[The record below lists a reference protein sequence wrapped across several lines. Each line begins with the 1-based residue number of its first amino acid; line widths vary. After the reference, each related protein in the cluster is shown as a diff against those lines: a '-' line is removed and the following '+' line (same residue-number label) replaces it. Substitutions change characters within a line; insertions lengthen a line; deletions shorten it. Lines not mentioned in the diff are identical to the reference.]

1 MTMTNRM
8 AAVAAASELESV
20 SLRAIGAGLSD
31 GAAQV
36 WDLAVLSAW
45 RRAAW
50 IALQELLEAI
60 GEPSGEEIYINP
72 IDARRWIESFGVWR
86 AKEAAQVPYAVEWPY
101 SLGWEIQEE
110 VKRESSTRLDWD

>member
-1 MTMTNRM
+1 MQMTDRM
-8 AAVAAASELESV
+8 AAVAAASELEAVSV
-20 SLRAIGAGLSD
+20 RANSAGLPD

-36 WDLAVLSAW
+36 WEAAVLSAW

-60 GEPSGEEIYINP
+60 GDPFGDEIFINP
-72 IDARRWIESFGVWR
+72 IDAQRWIESFGVWR
-86 AKEAAQVPYAVEWPY
+86 ARQAAQVPYAVEWPY

-110 VKRESSTRLDWD
+110 VKSASAARLNWD